1 MLLTNYANVS
11 YDKTQKILTDVFD
24 IPLSN
29 STIVNHVEDFAQKT
43 LPHLAEIKT
52 HLTNAEVIDVDETGA
67 RVAGKTQWIH
77 NASDQQ
83 TTYLTVHPN
92 RGQTGIDDNGVLSG
106 FRGVVVHDC
115 WRPYFSYEG
124 CLHALCNAHLLR
136 ALLGVEQ
143 NTGQIWAGLMADLLR
158 RFKWFVDQYKAFGL
172 DSLPVECRVEFAV
185 EYLRIVSLGLGVNP
199 LIVGQRKRSK
209 ARCLLDRFLLYRVE
223 VCRFSEDFNVPFDNN
238 LAERDIRGCKVK
250 LKVSG
255 CFRSVLG
262 ARNFCRIA
270 SIVGTAL
277 KQKKSVFQTICGI
290 IAGTIPTLF

>member
-1 MLLTNYANVS
+1 VLLTNYANIS

-136 ALLGVEQ
+136 ELLGVEQ

-185 EYLRIVSLGLGVNP
+185 EYLRIVSLGLGVN
-199 LIVGQRKRSK
+199 L
-209 ARCLLDRFLLYRVE
+209 
-223 VCRFSEDFNVPFDNN
+223 
-238 LAERDIRGCKVK
+238 
-250 LKVSG
+250 
-255 CFRSVLG
+255 
-262 ARNFCRIA
+262 
-270 SIVGTAL
+270 
-277 KQKKSVFQTICGI
+277 
-290 IAGTIPTLF
+290 